1 MLPNRGS
8 AWRRRRVSSR
18 ACVVRSQ
25 VCRRRPPGSE
35 PIREAD
41 TAEPRIGPHAAGLG
55 VLDLGKPPFGV
66 DLAAEALRP
75 LAAGRITVAGP
86 VAGLAAPHAA
96 LDVSHRYSLL
106 FTLVERRG
114 VAAPGRRSPLS
125 QGWRSSCRRADRGA
139 AER

>member
-41 TAEPRIGPHAAGLG
+41 TAEPRIRPHAARLG
-55 VLDLGKPPFGV
+55 VLDLGEPPFGV
-66 DLAAEALRP
+66 DLAAEAPRP
-75 LAAGRITVAGP
+75 FAARWITVAGP
-86 VAGLAAPHAA
+86 VAGFAAPHAA
-96 LDVSHRYSLL
+96 LDVPHRYLLL
-106 FTLVERRG
+106 FTLVEGRG
-114 VAAPGRRSPLS
+114 AAAPVRRSPLPPN
-125 QGWRSSCRRADRGA
+125 WREYCRRSERGA
-139 AER
+139 EER